1 MTTENETTP
10 LCRAFVAQ
18 AQPHRDAY
26 RAGEITYTELRR
38 QLLVLQAELGFQR
51 WLSVGTNALLSDA
64 GKRDALGRRVQ
75 QQLDAGHPLVPAC
88 PTRDELAMIA
98 GETR

>member
-26 RAGEITYTELRR
+26 RAGKITYTELRR

-51 WLSVGTNALLSDA
+51 WLQTGTNALLSAD

-75 QQLDAGHPLVPAC
+75 QQLDAGHPLVPAY

-98 GETR
+98 GEAR